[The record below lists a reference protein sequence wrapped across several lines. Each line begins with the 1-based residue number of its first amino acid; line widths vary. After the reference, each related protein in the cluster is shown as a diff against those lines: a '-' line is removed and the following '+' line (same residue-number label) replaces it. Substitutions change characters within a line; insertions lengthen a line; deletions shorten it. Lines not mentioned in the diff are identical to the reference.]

1 MKWIEGEENGKG
13 RTYSRYFLCTE
24 YSHWERITD
33 NNLIYFSILYI
44 FLSKLF
50 IMNYNGD

>member
-1 MKWIEGEENGKG
+1 MKWIGGEENGKG
-13 RTYSRYFLCTE
+13 RTYSRYLLP
-24 YSHWERITD
+24 YHSHWERITD